1 MFMVNCNRCFRPK
14 TVENPN
20 RFFIAKCSH
29 IFCQECLPNRQCHV
43 CNALYDAKAIDANMP
58 KAMAEYFDRP
68 EKAFRKFQKILQFQI
83 SQDALNAHYWV
94 NFMPLQVQEETRKLK
109 GMLRIYTHLDDKL
122 AHETKR
128 IEKLKAYISYKKQSF
143 KELSQGHLRPG
154 RGRSSAIPSC
164 RRYRTESE
172 SIKSPT
178 ISTLSDV
185 TLSSGNCTRS
195 TDLSKHSDPFSDRG
209 RRDFTM

>member
-1 MFMVNCNRCFRPK
+1 CFRPK

-68 EKAFRKFQKILQFQI
+68 EKAFL
-83 SQDALNAHYWV
+83 
-94 NFMPLQVQEETRKLK
+94 QEETRKLK

-164 RRYRTESE
+164 RRYRTQSE

-195 TDLSKHSDPFSDRG
+195 TDLSKHSDLFSDRG